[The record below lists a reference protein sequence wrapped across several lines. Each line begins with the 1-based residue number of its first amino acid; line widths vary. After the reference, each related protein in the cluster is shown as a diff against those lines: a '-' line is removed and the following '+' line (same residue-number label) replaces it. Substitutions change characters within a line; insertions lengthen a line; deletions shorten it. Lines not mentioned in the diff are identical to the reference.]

1 MFTLNGDPVE
11 IVKEFK
17 YLGVV
22 FTQNGRFNRNIKQI
36 SDLAGKAM
44 HLLRKRTIN
53 LNLPIDCQLKLFD
66 QTVVPILLYGS
77 EIFGHENLHHIE
89 RIHLDFL
96 KSILKLKKCTPNV
109 MVYGEFGRFPF
120 EIMV

>member
-11 IVKEFK
+11 IIKELK

-22 FTQNGRFNRNIKQI
+22 FTQNGRFNRNTCIKKI

-44 HLLRKRTIN
+44 HLLRKRIVN
-53 LNLPIDCQLKLFD
+53 LNLPIDCQLRLFD

-77 EIFGHENLHHIE
+77 EIFGHENLYQVE

-96 KSILKLKKCTPNV
+96 KKYT
-109 MVYGEFGRFPF
+109 
-120 EIMV
+120 